1 VANPAALR
9 LHVRGEPEALDVV
22 VDETPLALGRRDTDS
37 GVEPGIDFGPYGARR
52 HGVSRHH
59 ADLFSIDGAVYVEDL
74 GSRNGTFVNGE
85 RIAPYVEHRLF
96 DGDWL
101 RLGKLNLQVNYV
113 D

>member
-1 VANPAALR
+1 MANPTALQ
-9 LHVRGEPEALDVV
+9 LYVHGHSEALNVV
-22 VDETPLALGRRDTDS
+22 VDETPLALGRRDNDS
-37 GVEPGIDFGPYGARR
+37 GVGPDVDLGPYEARR

-59 ADLFSIDGAVYVEDL
+59 ADLFCIDGAVYVEDL
-74 GSRNGTFVNGE
+74 GSRNGTYVNGE

-101 RLGKLNLQVNYV
+101 RLGKLNLLVNYR